1 MTDAKGYTHDEA
13 RDFVRQ
19 YLGEPQIFG
28 NAIPQPDPT
37 PSDESVPFP
46 NPAKMN
52 GGQVKNP
59 PVDRTGTVKLDVNR
73 EGGASSALDVRMDL
87 IPGELLRYL
96 GNIFAFGVNVRG
108 YDPGNWKK
116 VEGWKH
122 INHALAHIATFQEQR
137 TRNLGPELA
146 GDDEDHLAHAFWR
159 LGAALWARD
168 HRGLEDMYDGD

>member
-1 MTDAKGYTHDEA
+1 MTDAKGYTPDEA

-19 YLGEPQIFG
+19 YLGEPQPARITTQIFG
-28 NAIPQPDPT
+28 APRPGF
-37 PSDESVPFP
+37 ESVSFP
-46 NPAKMN
+46 NPDKMD
-52 GGQVKNP
+52 K
-59 PVDRTGTVKLDVNR
+59 TGTVKLDVNQ

-96 GNIFAFGVNVRG
+96 GSIFAFGVNVRG
-108 YDPGNWKK
+108 YAPGNWKK

-122 INHALAHIATFQEQR
+122 VNHALAHLAEFQEQR
-137 TRNLGPELA
+137 GLSADR
-146 GDDEDHLAHAFWR
+146 DDNEDHLAHAFWR